1 MRKTNHRIPK
11 TYRPG
16 IRAVELSSDHT
27 FSKHSHDEFGIG
39 LIHQG
44 GHRSTSGHGVVEAIC
59 GDIITVSPG
68 EIHDGAPLGD
78 RPRRWT
84 MLYFEPE
91 CVASNILDE
100 ELGKVDTLEFAQPVV
115 SSKLIAS
122 RFARFYRLATQET
135 ELEDELE
142 AEENLLGLLMSLLK
156 NTARATTDKNKGALR
171 AIKLMRD
178 DPSASITLTNLAEV
192 SGMSRYQT
200 IRAVTRQ
207 TGFTPFAYLRQ
218 QRLDRARRLV
228 MDGTPISEAAL
239 LAGFSDQSHLTRAF
253 KSAYGI
259 TPGALRAA
267 TL

>member
-1 MRKTNHRIPK
+1 MRKTNHRIPQ
-11 TYRPG
+11 TYLPG
-16 IRAVELSSDHT
+16 IRAVELNSNHT

-44 GHRSTSGHGVVEAIC
+44 GHRSASGHGVVEAVC

-84 MLYFEPE
+84 MLYFELE
-91 CVASNILDE
+91 CVGSNILDE
-100 ELGKVDTLEFAQPVV
+100 ELGPVNTLEFAKPVV
-115 SSKLIAS
+115 SSKHIAR
-122 RFARFYRLATQET
+122 RFTHFYRLATQET
-135 ELEDELE
+135 RLEDELE
-142 AEENLLGLLMSLLK
+142 AEETLIGLLMSLLR
-156 NTARATTDKNKGALR
+156 TTPQARMDENKGTLR
-171 AIKLMRD
+171 AIELLQD
-178 DPSASITLTNLAEV
+178 NPSASITLADLAEV